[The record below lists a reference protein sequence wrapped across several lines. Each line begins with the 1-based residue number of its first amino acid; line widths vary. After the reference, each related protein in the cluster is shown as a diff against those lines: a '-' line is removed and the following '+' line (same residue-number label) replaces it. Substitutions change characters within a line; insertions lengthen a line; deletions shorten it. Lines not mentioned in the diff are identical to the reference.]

1 MHAEPTSITVFASTA
16 SRTKS
21 ASTCIVTG
29 SIGATVTSKPNR
41 CAALR
46 NAGCAD
52 AGQIIRGRSMPRSA
66 RAFSRYASVA
76 FRMLSV
82 PPRLSA
88 PHARC
93 APSCRCTASP
103 CNSATVIATISLSI
117 RFMLGHRSRCNAF
130 TWLNSPY
137 ASFRNA

>member
-46 NAGCAD
+46 NTGCAD

-76 FRMLSV
+76 PRMLSV
-82 PPRLSA
+82 PPSVIM

-93 APSCRCTASP
+93 PGWCAATASP
-103 CNSATVIATISLSI
+103 CSIATVMPTISLSI
-117 RFMLGHRSRCNAF
+117 RFMLGHMSRRSAL
-130 TWLNSPY
+130 T
-137 ASFRNA
+137 